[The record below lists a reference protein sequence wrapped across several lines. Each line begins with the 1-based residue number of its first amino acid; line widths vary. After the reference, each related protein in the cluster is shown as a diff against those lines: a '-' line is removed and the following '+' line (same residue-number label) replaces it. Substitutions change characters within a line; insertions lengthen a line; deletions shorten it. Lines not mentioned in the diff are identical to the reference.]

1 MHSSLDQLASDAEV
15 DEIFVHAHIYR
26 HTPTA
31 NLFHKAFTQFE
42 GGGFDLGSMPFSVEL
57 DIKGSGGLARCS
69 WAQPAPAGCLA
80 NA

>member
-1 MHSSLDQLASDAEV
+1 MHSSLDQLASDAEG

-42 GGGFDLGSMPFSVEL
+42 GGGFDLCVQLSSLHGQCVEKSTLNTAAKDFKDSTLGS
-57 DIKGSGGLARCS
+57 
-69 WAQPAPAGCLA
+69 
-80 NA
+80 